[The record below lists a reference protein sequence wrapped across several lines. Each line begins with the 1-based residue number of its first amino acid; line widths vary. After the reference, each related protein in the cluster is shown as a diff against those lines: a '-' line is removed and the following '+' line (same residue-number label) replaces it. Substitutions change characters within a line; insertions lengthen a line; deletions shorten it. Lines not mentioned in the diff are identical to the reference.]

1 MKGIKK
7 YFLIFAALA
16 AALAFVSCTDEDDST
31 AAVYKG
37 SFEYEDDESGT
48 KKESTM
54 VMTFFD
60 DNTSEA
66 VLNMNDLSVTAM
78 KGAYTG
84 DPSKNGIIII
94 TMTHEVDEDLKLKPV
109 TYPAETLSIVNGKID
124 FGDGVI
130 LTRQ

>member
-16 AALAFVSCTDEDDST
+16 AALAFVSCSDEDDPT
-31 AAVYKG
+31 VAVYKG

-60 DNTSEA
+60 DNTWEA
-66 VLNMNDLSVTAM
+66 VYRMNDLSVTGT
-78 KGAYTG
+78 KGAYSG
-84 DPSKNGIIII
+84 DPSKDGIIII
-94 TMTHEVDEDLKLKPV
+94 TVTHMVDEDMKLKPV
-109 TYPAETLSIVNGKID
+109 TYPAESLPIVNGKLNL
-124 FGDGVI
+124 DGAI
-130 LTRQ
+130 FTRQ